1 MIANCP
7 CDNCGENIEFA
18 TEEFLSGSSVTCPH
32 CGKETFLSVSPKP
45 KSSAVSPPKLPPPK
59 ANAPPPPIA
68 QPQMQKS
75 SGGINRTRVKILLG
89 LGIGGAVF
97 FLAAMIPDL
106 QPSAQEK
113 DYQQQLYDCSG
124 KMAAPLQIW
133 TNNQAASEQIEQYR
147 KAGDF
152 AAADAAYQ
160 GYTASFDAAQ
170 DTLKKT
176 TDIELEFKAL
186 KEKQAEFENTR
197 HAGMVF
203 KLFLAGGCAVFAF
216 PWLLY
221 LFLVPKKK
229 S

>member
-1 MIANCP
+1 MIAKCP
-7 CDNCGENIEFA
+7 CDHCGENIEFA
-18 TEEFLSGSSVTCPH
+18 TQEFLSGSSIACPH
-32 CGKETFLSVSPKP
+32 CGKETFLSVSSKP
-45 KSSAVSPPKLPPPK
+45 KSPAGLPPKLPPPK
-59 ANAPPPPIA
+59 VNIPPPPIA
-68 QPQMQKS
+68 PSQIQKS
-75 SGGINRTRVKILLG
+75 SGGISRARVKILLG

-97 FLAAMIPDL
+97 FLVTMIPDF
-106 QPSAQEK
+106 QPSAQENE
-113 DYQQQLYDCSG
+113 YQKQLDDCSG

-152 AAADAAYQ
+152 AASDAAYQ
-160 GYTASFDAAQ
+160 RYTSSFDAAQ
-170 DTLKKT
+170 DALKKM
-176 TDIELEFKAL
+176 TDIEFEFKAL
-186 KEKQAEFENTR
+186 KEKQAELKNAR
-197 HAGMVF
+197 QAGMVF